1 MKLYWKNLLQLK
13 KLHGQL
19 VVI

>member
-1 MKLYWKNLLQLK
+1 MKLLWKNLLQLK